1 MPVDLKFLLYLI
13 SRFLTHFCLHFKSYF
28 LVFQGLEL
36 IYYQAAKTE
45 KHENSRYKALFLAQH
60 IAALLQKKVFI
71 FLFQFSSVLVHIAR
85 FPLFA
90 SVFGRMLQISLFCS
104 FRCQVCFKENSY
116 HNILKSIFAHL
127 NVNWIRNKFHI
138 LIIKSTVLLSC
149 L

>member
-60 IAALLQKKVFI
+60 IAALLQRKSLYSSFSFLRYWFTSQG
-71 FLFQFSSVLVHIAR
+71 FLFLLQCSVECCRYHY
-85 FPLFA
+85 FA
-90 SVFGRMLQISLFCS
+90 ASGAKCV
-104 FRCQVCFKENSY
+104 
-116 HNILKSIFAHL
+116 LKK
-127 NVNWIRNKFHI
+127 IRI
-138 LIIKSTVLLSC
+138 TIYLSRY
-149 L
+149 LHT